1 MAGDTTV
8 RKTDKI
14 SIVME
19 THLRWERKQ
28 LYTHTH
34 THTHTPPH
42 FFYNIFGGERS

>member
-28 LYTHTH
+28 LYTHT
-34 THTHTPPH
+34 PPS
-42 FFYNIFGGERS
+42 FFYNIFGGERC